1 MKMENKKKGFKSISD
16 SARTLSE
23 MANDISKDVSGKLG
37 LGKDKASIKKD
48 VEEAVEW
55 VKQRNK
61 EISNNKTQSD
71 IRSMPTLAKVVF
83 GGKDGMDMLS
93 KEDKEKYENFFKA
106 NGSRLALLTIIN
118 PTVGIGAA
126 GIELVASGLM
136 TKEMANASIIAGTG
150 MAGIGLLAGGLSASL
165 ISGVSLTSLSG
176 AALAGRS
183 VLSMISGL
191 WPIGLGVAA
200 VGVGSQLIVKAG
212 NSETEKRIAQV
223 YEETSDLCKS
233 AYERLVINSK
243 ELEDI
248 LKQKLDR
255 AIDSLEDIGKK
266 VAISL
271 DDIIHNDNNLRL
283 MQYQKIILNQQNDLA
298 EAKRT
303 LDLIKAEYNRVL
315 TENQKLSRQI
325 AAYQAD
331 GQMLVCTAQYL
342 K

>member
-1 MKMENKKKGFKSISD
+1 MENKKKGFKSISD
-16 SARTLSE
+16 TARTLSE

-150 MAGIGLLAGGLSASL
+150 MAGIGLLAEVLGASLFSAGAAFTGLSGV
-165 ISGVSLTSLSG
+165 ISGLSL
-176 AALAGRS
+176 
-183 VLSMISGL
+183 ISGL
-191 WPIGLGVAA
+191 WPIGLGVVA
-200 VGVGSQLIVKAG
+200 VGAGSQLILKAG
-212 NSETEKRIAQV
+212 NSETEKRIAQ
-223 YEETSDLCKS
+223 EQGH
-233 AYERLVINSK
+233 R
-243 ELEDI
+243 
-248 LKQKLDR
+248 
-255 AIDSLEDIGKK
+255 
-266 VAISL
+266 
-271 DDIIHNDNNLRL
+271 
-283 MQYQKIILNQQNDLA
+283 
-298 EAKRT
+298 
-303 LDLIKAEYNRVL
+303 
-315 TENQKLSRQI
+315 
-325 AAYQAD
+325 
-331 GQMLVCTAQYL
+331 
-342 K
+342 